1 MQVSVNTT
9 INSSP
14 QAVWETVT
22 DIEHSADFISAI
34 TDLKILHT
42 PTDGFVGLK
51 WIETRLMFGKSAS
64 ETMWITE
71 ATALSYYCTRAES
84 HGSVYLTK
92 IDLCEMEKGQTQ
104 LSMLFTAQPQSIAIK
119 IISLLM
125 GPFIK
130 GAMAKA
136 LQKDLD
142 DIKHFIE
149 AKN

>member
-9 INSSP
+9 INASP

-22 DIEHSADFISAI
+22 DIEHCTDFIPAI
-34 TDLKILHT
+34 TDLKILHK
-42 PTDGFVGLK
+42 PTDGLAGLK
-51 WIETRLMFGKSAS
+51 WTETRLMFGKSAS
-64 ETMWITE
+64 ETMWITDAE
-71 ATALSYYCTRAES
+71 APSYYCTRAES
-84 HGSVYLTK
+84 HGSVYLTR
-92 IDLCEMEKGQTQ
+92 IDLRDTGNGQTE
-104 LSMLFTAQPQSIAIK
+104 LSILFTAQPQSIAIK

-130 GAMAKA
+130 GPMAKA